1 MSYPSVYLF
10 SVDNLNNIIK
20 VVSIV
25 EMSEE
30 IALEQI
36 TDKYSEHIIELLEVV
51 SIQTTGEIKTV
62 FEIDW
67 SN

>member
-36 TDKYSEHIIELLEVV
+36 TDKYSEHIIELLEAV